1 MAKAYQSLVDRI
13 YERDPQD
20 SALNNLLS
28 DFDDVACDVPKTELS
43 RSTSQKRGR
52 KGKPTYGSALNE
64 SQTDRRQAAKA
75 TGKKATLA
83 GQYVRRSFTFRPDQ
97 IERVEQ
103 VAAMLGLSQN
113 DLIRWFTDMGIEAV
127 EQGTRPPV
135 AEEVRHR

>member
-1 MAKAYQSLVDRI
+1 MN
-13 YERDPQD
+13 ERDPQD
-20 SALNNLLS
+20 DALNSLLS
-28 DFDDVACDVPKTELS
+28 DFNDVASEALKTESS

-52 KGKPTYGSALNE
+52 KGKPTYRSALSE

-97 IERVEQ
+97 LESVEQ
-103 VAAMLGLSQN
+103 VAVMLGLSQN
-113 DLIRWFTDMGIEAV
+113 DLIRWFTDMGIETV

-135 AEEVRHR
+135 AEEVRHRYDPGG